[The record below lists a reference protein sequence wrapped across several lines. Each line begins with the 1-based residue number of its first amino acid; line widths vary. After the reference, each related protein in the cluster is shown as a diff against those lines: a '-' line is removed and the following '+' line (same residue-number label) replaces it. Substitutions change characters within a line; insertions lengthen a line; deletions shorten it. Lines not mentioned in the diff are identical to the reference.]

1 MILGKL
7 MAKDPAARIQTAAE
21 AAELLEKCLAHVHQ
35 PQSVPLPSILG
46 LDRPVRR
53 WLRPV
58 IVAGALAASAGVILT
73 LSLSAGPAGPAGPN
87 LGGDAPP
94 AAGTPLVAE
103 DPVRSAGSTKKAEA
117 IEQELAAIRERAAA
131 VEADVLGWSMGRPSA
146 ANPID
151 REIAQTAERVRIL
164 EMELTPPGT
173 RK

>member
-1 MILGKL
+1 
-7 MAKDPAARIQTAAE
+7 
-21 AAELLEKCLAHVHQ
+21 
-35 PQSVPLPSILG
+35 
-46 LDRPVRR
+46 
-53 WLRPV
+53 
-58 IVAGALAASAGVILT
+58 
-73 LSLSAGPAGPAGPN
+73 
-87 LGGDAPP
+87 
-94 AAGTPLVAE
+94 LVAE